1 MRLFVT
7 AVVLSALF
15 LSSCAK
21 QEGTLGAGAP
31 QATVLMRDGTTVS
44 GAVASSSTTEVKVTE
59 ANGTT
64 RTIPMSQ
71 VRSIEYGEPVPA
83 PAASTSPGTTPP
95 PAAAPP
101 AAAPSATA
109 PPAQTAA
116 KPRRAPAPDVT
127 RVTPPR
133 PVEAEITSKTLELP
147 VGTELSVRT
156 AEAID
161 SSKAVDGQTFAADVT
176 SDVLDSSGDVVIP
189 RGSNAQITIV
199 SASKGGK
206 ITGASDLVLD
216 LATVSVDGRAYQI
229 STTDVEQKGKAGL
242 GANKRTGVFT
252 GGGAAVGAIIGAIAG
267 GGKGAAIG
275 AGVGAASGAAGQV
288 LTKGSIK
295 IPVETVLT
303 FKLDKPLRVTPA
315 KPGRSAS
322 PRSESLQPAR

>member
-95 PAAAPP
+95 PAAARP
-101 AAAPSATA
+101 ATA

-133 PVEAEITSKTLELP
+133 PVEAEITSKTLVLP

>member
-1 MRLFVT
+1 
-7 AVVLSALF
+7 LF
-15 LSSCAK
+15 LASCAK
-21 QEGTLGAGAP
+21 QDGTSGAGAP
-31 QATVLMRDGTTVS
+31 ATILMRDGTTVS
-44 GAVASSSTTEVKVTE
+44 GSVLSSSTTEVKIAE
-59 ANGTT
+59 ATGAT

-71 VRSIEYGEPVPA
+71 VRSIEYGEPAPA
-83 PAASTSPGTTPP
+83 PAASTAPAPTAPGPTA
-95 PAAAPP
+95 PA
-101 AAAPSATA
+101 SA
-109 PPAQTAA
+109 PPAQSA
-116 KPRRAPAPDVT
+116 PRRKQAAQAEPPHASH
-127 RVTPPR
+127 PR
-133 PVEAEITSKTLELP
+133 PVETEITSKTLELP

-156 AEAID
+156 EEAID
-161 SSKAVDGQTFAADVT
+161 SSKAVDGQTFAADIT
-176 SDVLDSSGDVVIP
+176 TDVLDANGDVVIP

-199 SASKGGK
+199 SATKGGK

-229 STTDVEQKGKAGL
+229 STTDVEQKGKSGI

-275 AGVGAASGAAGQV
+275 AATGAGAGAAGQV

-315 KPGRSAS
+315 KSGRPVSQ
-322 PRSESLQPAR
+322 RSGSLQPAR